1 MVPPNTFNDCL
12 DEGFMH
18 YYQHNI
24 GDYRKDTLHL
34 SLLEHGIYRQLL
46 DSYYLDEIPLTADLN
61 KLMRS
66 HSIRTTDEQQALK
79 NVLNDFFELTEN
91 GYIHTRCDAEIA
103 RYHDKSDKAKASAN
117 ARWTKKNKGKH
128 ATALRTDTERNTNG
142 MLTNNHKP
150 ITNNQNIE
158 PKSPKGSLI
167 CPDDVESSVWHDY
180 LKIRKAKKS
189 PITETALNGLRRE
202 AKKADISLSDAL
214 KVCCERGWVGFKADW
229 YSPATQ
235 KQELPLGSPEQ
246 IEYAYRVECGGDP
259 TKARFSNYHEMRKFI
274 TDQREKRLKANA

>member
-1 MVPPNTFNDCL
+1 
-12 DEGFMH
+12 MH
-18 YYQHNI
+18 YYQHHI
-24 GDYRKDTLHL
+24 GDFIKDTNFLTN
-34 SLLEHGIYRQLL
+34 EEVGIYLKLIWLYYDTEKPLPNDFFLL
-46 DSYYLDEIPLTADLN
+46 SMKTGTRDSEDSMTRLQGILDMFCVLQNDQWHHSRCDKEITEYHQFIESKSKAGKASAQRRLYTSP
-61 KLMRS
+61 S
-66 HSIRTTDEQQALK
+66 GVEQ
-79 NVLNDFFELTEN
+79 VLNDRSTTVQLT
-91 GYIHTRCDAEIA
+91 
-103 RYHDKSDKAKASAN
+103 
-117 ARWTKKNKGKH
+117 
-128 ATALRTDTERNTNG
+128 TNHKP
-142 MLTNNHKP
+142 LTNN
-150 ITNNQNIE
+150 QYIE
-158 PKSPKGSLI
+158 PKSPKGSLV

-259 TKARFSNYHEMRKFI
+259 TKARFANYHEMRKFI
-274 TDQREKRLKANA
+274 TDQRD

>member
-1 MVPPNTFNDCL
+1 MQK
-12 DEGFMH
+12 GFMH
-18 YYQHNI
+18 YFQFEIKEWISN
-24 GDYRKDTLHL
+24 TAHL
-34 SLLEHGIYRQLL
+34 SLEEEAAYLRLIFYYYDSEKPISNQEL
-46 DSYYLDEIPLTADLN
+46 DKVFRKCRIPKDLGCYILDE
-61 KLMRS
+61 
-66 HSIRTTDEQQALK
+66 
-79 NVLNDFFELTEN
+79 FFQCDDNEYWT
-91 GYIHTRCDAEIA
+91 HKRCDQEIS
-103 RYHDKSDKAKASAN
+103 RYKAKIEQAVRAGQASAQQRAN
-117 ARWTKKNKGKH
+117 TR
-128 ATALRTDTERNTNG
+128 ATSVQQELSDRSTTVQPII
-142 MLTNNHKP
+142 NHKP
-150 ITNNQNIE
+150 LTINQDIE
-158 PKSPKGSLI
+158 PKSPKGSLV

-229 YSPATQ
+229 YVPATQ

-259 TKARFSNYHEMRKFI
+259 TKARFANYHEMRKFI